1 MKRLGEIMG
10 EPLEIERKWLIHY
23 PSVDEMMKMPKYDY
37 SEIQQTYTD
46 YIEHNAYG
54 RIRKRGK
61 NGVFKYYKTFKKKIT
76 NLTRV
81 EYEEEITEKEYLK
94 IMQYKRKGFA
104 TIEKVRHTFDYCG
117 LKYEVDVFPF
127 WNDRAFM
134 ECEVNSEDKVI
145 LIPPCIK
152 VIKEVSNDSR
162 YNNSNLAQKVI
173 TENLE

>member
-1 MKRLGEIMG
+1 MG

-23 PSVDEMMKMPKYDY
+23 PSVDEMMRMQNYDY
-37 SEIQQTYTD
+37 REIWQTYTD

-54 RIRKRGK
+54 RIRKIGK
-61 NGVFKYYKTFKKKIT
+61 EGVFEYYKTFKKKIT

-81 EYEEEITEKEYLK
+81 EYEDKITEEEYSEILK
-94 IMQYKRKGFA
+94 YKRKGFA

-134 ECEVNSEDKVI
+134 ECEVDSEDRI
-145 LIPPCIK
+145 IPIPPCIK
-152 VIKEVSNDSR
+152 VIKEVSNDRR
-162 YNNSNLAQKVI
+162 YNNSSLAENII
-173 TENLE
+173 TEKLD